1 MSGSIQT
8 GARAGIASI
17 TIAGNAY
24 DVVSDAAY
32 NCNVVKR
39 DTLIGQSGVQSFKVM
54 PFAPYIG
61 ATLRDSGSMTV
72 ASFNAMTSVSV
83 VLQLANGKTVQ
94 GDGMWNTEAD
104 EVKTEEGTFAV
115 KFEGGTVFEDTV

>member
-1 MSGSIQT
+1 MSGTIET

-17 TIAGNAY
+17 TINGSAY
-24 DVVSDAAY
+24 DVVSDLSY
-32 NCNVVKR
+32 NCNTVKR
-39 DTLIGQSGVQSFKVM
+39 DTLIGQSGVQGYKVM

-61 ATLRDSGSMTV
+61 ATLRDNGDLTV
-72 ASFNAMTSVSV
+72 ANFNGMTNVSV
-83 VLQLANGKTVQ
+83 VVQLANGKTVQ

-115 KFEGGTVFEDTV
+115 KFEGGQVFEDTV